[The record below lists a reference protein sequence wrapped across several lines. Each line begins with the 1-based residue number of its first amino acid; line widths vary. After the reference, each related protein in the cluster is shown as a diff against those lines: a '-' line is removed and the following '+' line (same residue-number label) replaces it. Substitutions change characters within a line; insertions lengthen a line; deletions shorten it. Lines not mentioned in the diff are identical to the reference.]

1 MIGKVPTLDEIS
13 VINLRT
19 IVDPRGS
26 LVPLEFGSDIPFS
39 AKRSFYIFDNKVDV
53 TRGYHAHYK
62 TQQFLVCI
70 RGLVRVVCKDGES
83 EAQFLLEGPNQGIYI
98 PELIWDEI
106 TYKTEDAMIMVFSNT
121 HYNRGDYIFSLDDLK
136 KVRKELLE
144 Q

>member
-26 LVPLEFGSDIPFS
+26 LVPLEFGSDIPFI

-62 TQQFLVCI
+62 TKQFLVCI
-70 RGLVRVVCKDGES
+70 RGSVSVVCKDGVGEID
-83 EAQFLLEGPNQGIYI
+83 FLLSGPNQGIYI

-106 TYKTEDAMIMVFSNT
+106 TYKTEDAMIIVFSNT
-121 HYNRGDYIFSLDDLK
+121 HYNRSDYIFSLEDLR
-136 KVRKELLE
+136 KVREELL
-144 Q
+144 

>member
-1 MIGKVPTLDEIS
+1 MIGKIPTLDEIS
-13 VINLRT
+13 ITNLRT

-39 AKRSFYIFDNKVDV
+39 VKRSFYIFDNKIDV

-70 RGLVRVVCKDGES
+70 KGSVNVVCKDGKEEKS
-83 EAQFLLEGPNQGIYI
+83 FLLAGPNQGIYI

-121 HYNRGDYIFSLDDLK
+121 HYDRSDYIFSLEDL
-136 KVRKELLE
+136 RKIREQLL
-144 Q
+144 